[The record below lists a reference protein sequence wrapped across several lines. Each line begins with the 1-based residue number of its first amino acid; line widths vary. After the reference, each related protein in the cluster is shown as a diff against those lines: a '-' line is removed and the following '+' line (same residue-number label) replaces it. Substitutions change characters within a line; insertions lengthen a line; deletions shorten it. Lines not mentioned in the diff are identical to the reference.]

1 LRKWIYIILAL
12 VIFLGILIYRDI
24 YNPPLPISSLSKDY
38 VLDKVSKSDGKI
50 VRIAGEDGYQ
60 WYISEVKQGQE
71 YKNLKLLMKEKGWIF
86 KKQVNEG
93 LVFQSEQGEITVLSR
108 YWTKKYIIFY
118 FPEGI

>member
-50 VRIAGEDGYQ
+50 VSIAGEDGYQ